1 MLEITC
7 YGGVN
12 EIGGNQIQVEFNK
25 GSIFLDFGQSFKA
38 EGHFFEEFLQPRAKS
53 GFYDLSILNI
63 LPQINGLYRQ
73 DAFCPEGFDVCNQR
87 SLPYWQTSLKSYES
101 AKTDKDPIPDA
112 VFISHGHL
120 DHCGYIGY
128 LGPIPIYC
136 SPETQTLIK
145 AIKDVGNLTGFESEI
160 VKAKKRIVKQR
171 SPPNK
176 SGFFPLSYH
185 VSSEEAIGRK
195 FEELTDKKE
204 QNTDNDISITG
215 FPVSHSVP
223 GAMMSLIEAD
233 DKQILYTGD
242 IRFHGRN
249 NPDLSGLIGLKPDLM
264 ISEGTN
270 IEDDTPDD
278 EKRVKADIKAHISD
292 TDSLVMVGFAW
303 KDIERYE
310 TVREAAQEEGRIPVF
325 DPRLA
330 YTLARFGRN
339 IYDEDAKVF
348 LERCDSM
355 IYTPGDYSTPKH
367 KVGLMDYENWSSKP
381 ATRNTDTIH
390 LTEGVTALDIQ
401 RDPSA
406 YVLHLDYYRFKNLL
420 DIGPLPG
427 STYIRAQCEPFNK
440 RMELSEERMVHWL
453 DFFKINEENDHKP
466 YQCHASGHACGPDLL
481 EFIEQVAPK
490 SVIPIHTEKPNLFE
504 SDKWR
509 TIEPGYGVA
518 ITLQ

>member
-1 MLEITC
+1 MVQITC

-12 EIGGNQIQVEFNK
+12 EIGGNQIHVEFKK

-38 EGHFFEEFLQPRAKS
+38 EGHFFEEFLQPRSKS
-53 GFYDLSILNI
+53 GFYDLSMLKI
-63 LPQINGLYRQ
+63 LPQISGLYRQ
-73 DAFCPEGFDVCNQR
+73 DAICPEGFDVCDQR
-87 SLPYWQTSLKSYES
+87 SFPYWQTTLKSYES
-101 AKTDKDPIPDA
+101 AKTGKDPIPDA

-128 LGPIPIYC
+128 LGPIPLYC

-145 AIKDVGNLTGFESEI
+145 AIDDVGNLTGFEAEI
-160 VKAKKRIVKQR
+160 VETKKRIVKQR

-176 SGFFPLSYH
+176 SGFFPLSYY
-185 VSSEEAIGRK
+185 VSSEDAIGRT
-195 FEELTDKKE
+195 FEALSDGEV
-204 QNTDNDISITG
+204 QNTANDISITG
-215 FPVSHSVP
+215 FSVSHSVP
-223 GAMMSLIEAD
+223 GAMMSLIEAEGQ
-233 DKQILYTGD
+233 QILYTGD

-249 NPDLSGLIGLKPDLM
+249 NPDLSGLTGLKPDLM
-264 ISEGTN
+264 ITEGTN

-278 EKRVKADIKAHISD
+278 ENRVKADIKAHISD

-310 TVREAAQEEGRIPVF
+310 TVREAAIEEGRIPVF

-339 IYDEDAKVF
+339 IYDEGAKVF

-367 KVGLMDYENWSSKP
+367 KIGLMDYNDWSSKP
-381 ATRNTDTIH
+381 ASRNTDRTH
-390 LTEGVTALDIQ
+390 LTEGITTLDIQ
-401 RDPSA
+401 REPSA

-453 DFFKINEENDHKP
+453 DFFKINEENEHKP

-481 EFIEQVAPK
+481 EFIEHIDPK
-490 SVIPIHTEKPNLFE
+490 IVIPIHTERPDLFE
-504 SDKWR
+504 SNKW
-509 TIEPGYGVA
+509 TTKKPEYGVR
-518 ITLQ
+518 ITLI